1 MCARTCGHALTDL
14 TSVHGCHCSPGA
26 PGQAAACRVSLA
38 RALVAVSVPALTCP
52 LCLVPATLR
61 QERLDKERGASEAL
75 QRSLERAE
83 QARAE
88 LAADLNVTNR
98 KLQGATE
105 RIVLMTGKPDRWRCA
120 HDK

>member
-1 MCARTCGHALTDL
+1 MQSPSAQEQLDKEGGAGEALTAYL
-14 TSVHGCHCSPGA
+14 LQPSHQYT
-26 PGQAAACRVSLA
+26 
-38 RALVAVSVPALTCP
+38 P
-52 LCLVPATLR
+52 LSCTYCT

-105 RIVLMTGKPDRWRCA
+105 RIVLMTGGHPACVRRMARLPFQRRWGSSQQL
-120 HDK
+120 